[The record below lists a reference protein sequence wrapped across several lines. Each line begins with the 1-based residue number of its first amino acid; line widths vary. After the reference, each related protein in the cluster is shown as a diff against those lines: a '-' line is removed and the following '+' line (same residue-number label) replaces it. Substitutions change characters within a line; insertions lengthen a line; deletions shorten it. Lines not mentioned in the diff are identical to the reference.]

1 MPVAIDEILA
11 RLQRNHDSDLPG
23 AAEELRAIAPG
34 AVPPAE
40 TARYTWLVNHV
51 IGENLGSWQEV
62 QAIYRRMQPAL
73 DELPAAALRNLAAA
87 AALAGDE
94 RAARLAIA
102 SLGRAAGV
110 DEPKAVLVA
119 QMARVM
125 YGMPTFAKDD
135 AAEEF
140 MGLCHAALEWSG
152 ASGAD
157 ALVAGMANNVVSA
170 WLETPHESL
179 RSPAIRR
186 AMEVGALASR
196 HFWQKAGTP
205 IQKARADYLVAMTMN
220 RIGKPVE
227 ARVHALAALATL
239 GQGGTHDVDR
249 AFIGLELAHAELR
262 LGSATAAAAARRE
275 AEGLAAVFSVESTRQ
290 WFADT
295 AAKLDASRHGAG
307 L

>member
-1 MPVAIDEILA
+1 MPAAIDEILA
-11 RLQRNHDSDLPG
+11 RLQRDHDSDLPG
-23 AAEELRAIAPG
+23 AAEALRSIAPG
-34 AVPPAE
+34 AVPRAE

-51 IGENLGSWQEV
+51 IGEKLGSWQEV
-62 QAIYRRMQPAL
+62 QAIYGRMPHAF
-73 DELPAAALRNLAAA
+73 DELPAPALRNLAAA
-87 AALAGDE
+87 ATLAGDA

-125 YGMPTFAKDD
+125 YGMPTIAEDE

-140 MGLCHAALEWSG
+140 VRLCHAALEWSG

-157 ALVAGMANNVVSA
+157 ALVAGMANNIVSA
-170 WLETPHESL
+170 WLEMPSGSP
-179 RSPAIRR
+179 RSPGIRR

-220 RIGKPVE
+220 RIGKPGE
-227 ARVHALAALATL
+227 ARAHALAALATL
-239 GQGGTHDVDR
+239 GQGGTDHVDR
-249 AFIGLELAHAELR
+249 AFIGLELAHAELH

-275 AEGLAAVFSVESTRQ
+275 AEGLAAAFSEESTRQ

-295 AAKLDASRHGAG
+295 AAKLEASRHGAG